1 MCTPLPPPP
10 PPFPIALRSRPS
22 GVEVFMRFISIHSF
36 IHYVN
41 PTRLT
46 KGRRRRREVSREP
59 CKLCTRC
66 RVRESPKIPIEHRD
80 RSPPSPPSSLLVVS
94 FGQSHFTSKHAQV
107 TREKLSIFWSRLFV
121 QNRWRHFGHVVTSRT
136 WWRREMTYA
145 FCAREIERI
154 LQVCACG
161 GGICLCVWTKWQA
174 YVRKKTGTD
183 FLL

>member
-1 MCTPLPPPP
+1 MAMNESLDECEMVSVVCDPPPFSPSFVCGCACVFPLPPP

-22 GVEVFMRFISIHSF
+22 GVEVFMRLISIHSF

-107 TREKLSIFWSRLFV
+107 TREKLSIF
-121 QNRWRHFGHVVTSRT
+121 
-136 WWRREMTYA
+136 
-145 FCAREIERI
+145 
-154 LQVCACG
+154 
-161 GGICLCVWTKWQA
+161 
-174 YVRKKTGTD
+174 
-183 FLL
+183 

>member
-1 MCTPLPPPP
+1 M
-10 PPFPIALRSRPS
+10 
-22 GVEVFMRFISIHSF
+22 
-36 IHYVN
+36 
-41 PTRLT
+41 
-46 KGRRRRREVSREP
+46 KGRRRRRRREVSREP

-107 TREKLSIFWSRLFV
+107 TREKLFICFWSRLFV

-154 LQVCACG
+154 PQVCACG